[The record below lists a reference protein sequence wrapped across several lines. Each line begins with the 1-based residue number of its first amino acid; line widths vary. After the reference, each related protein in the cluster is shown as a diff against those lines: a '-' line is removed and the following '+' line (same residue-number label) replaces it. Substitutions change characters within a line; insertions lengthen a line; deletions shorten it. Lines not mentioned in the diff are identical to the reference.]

1 MERTRTTIRMAEW
14 INKKMIEIAQS
25 KGDSVNSII
34 VNACIKYADYFE
46 KNYGPMIKEAKKNE

>member
-25 KGDSVNSII
+25 KGDSVN
-34 VNACIKYADYFE
+34 
-46 KNYGPMIKEAKKNE
+46 